1 MATALTAALLSK
13 GSVSIVHVGDSRAY
27 LWRRGTLRQL
37 TADHTLGAALFGQ
50 GRIDRT
56 EAAEGPVRSVLMRA
70 LGAQNGEVDV
80 AGSATLPGDRLVLC
94 SDGLHSMV
102 DDDSIAR
109 VVGNPGSPQQACER
123 LVRLANDAG
132 GLDNV
137 TVVVVAF
144 ECWGF
149 ERDLL
154 GSREG
159 RETRGQGDVR
169 ARGTDAAM
177 ITWFCPR
184 CFAEIARTDAV
195 CPECGAPTD
204 DRNDYEQ
211 SLIRALRHRLSD
223 RRVLAANIL
232 GHRRSSR
239 AVPDLIEIANDPS
252 DPYLACEAAE
262 ALARIGGP
270 EADAALRDLAESG
283 DSSMLRG
290 VAREQLDRLSE
301 ERRRPRDGSAERR
314 LD

>member
-1 MATALTAALLSK
+1 MTPAWSALAGALTDVGRARERNDDALLVAPDPRSERA
-13 GSVSIVHVGDSRAY
+13 GPLRGGDGDGPHGRASVQGVVSIVHVGDSRAY

-94 SDGLHSMV
+94 SDGLYSMV

-144 ECWGF
+144 EPLGF
-149 ERDLL
+149 
-154 GSREG
+154 
-159 RETRGQGDVR
+159 R
-169 ARGTDAAM
+169 A
-177 ITWFCPR
+177 
-184 CFAEIARTDAV
+184 
-195 CPECGAPTD
+195 
-204 DRNDYEQ
+204 
-211 SLIRALRHRLSD
+211 
-223 RRVLAANIL
+223 
-232 GHRRSSR
+232 
-239 AVPDLIEIANDPS
+239 
-252 DPYLACEAAE
+252 
-262 ALARIGGP
+262 
-270 EADAALRDLAESG
+270 
-283 DSSMLRG
+283 
-290 VAREQLDRLSE
+290 
-301 ERRRPRDGSAERR
+301 
-314 LD
+314 